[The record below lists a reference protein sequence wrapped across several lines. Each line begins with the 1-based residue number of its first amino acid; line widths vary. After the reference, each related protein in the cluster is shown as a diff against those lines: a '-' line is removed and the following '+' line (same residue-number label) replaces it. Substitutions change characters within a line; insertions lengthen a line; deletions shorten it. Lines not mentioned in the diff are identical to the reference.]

1 MTITR
6 REFTRNTLLVGATSA
21 IRISPSVAEA
31 PISAQQ
37 LIDKITSA
45 MGPAWNPTSYRD
57 TIKMG
62 DPNTRVNGVASC
74 FMSTFDVIKRAHAK
88 GLNFV
93 LTHEPTMW
101 TDADL
106 LPGVQNDPL
115 FKLKLE
121 FVNDNKMIVWR
132 SHDSMH
138 KMQPEPMRT
147 GELQKLGWGKFTS
160 AEDQRTYHFSPG
172 LTLSDA
178 VRQFSEKIPTGSLRI
193 IGDPNLVAN
202 TATHCGHS
210 CAATVEGLEK
220 YDVAF
225 ANEAREWE
233 TAEYGRD
240 VIAAGGKKAVIV
252 TAHESGEENGVHFFT
267 SWFQQRFPTI
277 HIEFIPTGDRLWTL

>member
-6 REFTRNTLLVGATSA
+6 REFTRSTMLAGAASA
-21 IRISPSVAEA
+21 IGASPVIAEA

-57 TIKMG
+57 TVKMG
-62 DPNTRVNGVASC
+62 DPNTPVNGVASC
-74 FMSTFDVIKRAHAK
+74 FMSTFDVIKRAHAR

-138 KMQPEPMRT
+138 KMQPE
-147 GELQKLGWGKFTS
+147 
-160 AEDQRTYHFSPG
+160 H
-172 LTLSDA
+172 
-178 VRQFSEKIPTGSLRI
+178 
-193 IGDPNLVAN
+193 
-202 TATHCGHS
+202 
-210 CAATVEGLEK
+210 
-220 YDVAF
+220 
-225 ANEAREWE
+225 
-233 TAEYGRD
+233 
-240 VIAAGGKKAVIV
+240 
-252 TAHESGEENGVHFFT
+252 
-267 SWFQQRFPTI
+267 
-277 HIEFIPTGDRLWTL
+277 

>member
-1 MTITR
+1 M
-6 REFTRNTLLVGATSA
+6 LAGAASA
-21 IRISPSVAEA
+21 IGASPVFAEA

-57 TIKMG
+57 TVKMG
-62 DPNTRVNGVASC
+62 DPNTPVNGVASC
-74 FMSTFDVIKRAHAK
+74 FMSTFDVIKRAHAR

-138 KMQPEPMRT
+138 KLRPEPMNT
-147 GELQKLGWGKFTS
+147 AEQKKLGWDKFTNS
-160 AEDQRTYHFSPG
+160 EDPRTYYFSPG
-172 LTLSDA
+172 IELGDLVT
-178 VRQFSEKIPTGSLRI
+178 QFAEKIPTGSLRI
-193 IGDPNLVAN
+193 IGDPKLMVNA
-202 TATHCGHS
+202 ATHCGHS
-210 CAATVEGLEK
+210 SAATVEGLEK

-240 VIAAGGKKAVIV
+240 VIAAGGNKAVIV
-252 TAHESGEENGVHFFT
+252 TAHEAGEENGVHFFT
-267 SWFQQRFPTI
+267 EWFQRQFPTI